1 MGRLPGVWK
10 SAQKPGRAW
19 AMMRRMRTRL
29 FFAALLVA
37 ALPWVAHA
45 QEQGFTNR
53 ATELKDKASA
63 DAATVAQLPVDTP
76 VKVLERGGGWTQVDA
91 GGKTGWV
98 RVFHLRF
105 PSTVQASDSSGSV
118 GLGSIG
124 SALGFGSSSRKANVA
139 TTGIRG
145 LSPEDLKNAS
155 PNPAELEK
163 LHSYRVDK
171 PTAERFAREAKHVA
185 VKIDT
190 PEAIR

>member
-1 MGRLPGVWK
+1 
-10 SAQKPGRAW
+10 
-19 AMMRRMRTRL
+19 MRRMKQSLTVAAAV
-29 FFAALLVA
+29 FALLLSWAVE
-37 ALPWVAHA
+37 A

-53 ATELKDKASA
+53 ATDLKDKASA
-63 DAATVAQLPVDTP
+63 DAATVAQLPENTP
-76 VKVLERGGGWTQVDA
+76 VKVIARGGGWTQVDA

-105 PSTVQASDSSGSV
+105 PSTVQAGSDSGPSLS
-118 GLGSIG
+118 GLGA
-124 SALGFGSSSRKANVA
+124 ALGFGGTSNRKANLA

-163 LHSYRVDK
+163 LHSYRIDRAS
-171 PTAERFAREAKHVA
+171 AERFARDAKLAA

>member
-1 MGRLPGVWK
+1 
-10 SAQKPGRAW
+10 
-19 AMMRRMRTRL
+19 MRRMKAAPL
-29 FFAALLVA
+29 AAAVLALLLSWAALA
-37 ALPWVAHA
+37 A
-45 QEQGFTNR
+45 EQGFTNR
-53 ATELKDKASA
+53 ATELKDKGSA
-63 DAATVAQLPVDTP
+63 DAATVAQLPENTP
-76 VKVLERGGGWTQVDA
+76 VKVLARGGGWTQVEA

-105 PSTVQASDSSGSV
+105 PSTVEGGGSSGASLA
-118 GLGSIG
+118 GLGA
-124 SALGFGSSSRKANVA
+124 ALGFGGSSNKHATLA

-171 PTAERFAREAKHVA
+171 GAAERFAREAKLA
-185 VKIDT
+185 SVKIDT

>member
-1 MGRLPGVWK
+1 M
-10 SAQKPGRAW
+10 A
-19 AMMRRMRTRL
+19 AMRFPL
-29 FFAALLVA
+29 LAASIVA
-37 ALPWVAHA
+37 ILLPWAA
-45 QEQGFTNR
+45 RADEQGFTNR
-53 ATELKDKASA
+53 ATELKERGAA
-63 DAATVAQLPVDTP
+63 DAATVANLPENTP
-76 VKVLERGGGWTQVDA
+76 VKVLARGGGWTRVEA
-91 GGKTGWV
+91 GGKSGWV

-105 PSTVQASDSSGSV
+105 PSTVEGAADSGA
-118 GLGSIG
+118 GLASIG
-124 SALGFGSSSRKANVA
+124 SALGFGGSSNRKATLA

-171 PTAERFAREAKHVA
+171 GAAERFAREAKLAA

>member
-1 MGRLPGVWK
+1 
-10 SAQKPGRAW
+10 
-19 AMMRRMRTRL
+19 MMRRMKAATL
-29 FFAALLVA
+29 AAAVFAMLLSWAAL
-37 ALPWVAHA
+37 A

-63 DAATVAQLPVDTP
+63 DASTVAQLPENTP
-76 VKVLERGGGWTQVDA
+76 VKVLARGGGWTQVDA

-105 PSTVQASDSSGSV
+105 PTTVESGSGSGSGLS
-118 GLGSIG
+118 GLGA
-124 SALGFGSSSRKANVA
+124 ALGFGGTGNRKANLA

-171 PTAERFAREAKHVA
+171 GAAERFARDAKLAA

>member
-1 MGRLPGVWK
+1 
-10 SAQKPGRAW
+10 
-19 AMMRRMRTRL
+19 MRRMKTTL
-29 FFAALLVA
+29 TVAAAVFALLLSWAVE
-37 ALPWVAHA
+37 A

-53 ATELKDKASA
+53 ATDLKEKAAA
-63 DAATVAQLPVDTP
+63 DSATVAQLPENTP
-76 VKVLERGGGWTQVDA
+76 VKVIARGGGWTQVDA

-105 PSTVQASDSSGSV
+105 PSTVQAGSDSGA
-118 GLGSIG
+118 GLSSIG
-124 SALGFGSSSRKANVA
+124 AALGFGGGTNRKANLA

-171 PTAERFAREAKHVA
+171 PTAERFAREAKLAA

>member
-1 MGRLPGVWK
+1 
-10 SAQKPGRAW
+10 
-19 AMMRRMRTRL
+19 MRGMRTRI
-29 FFAALLVA
+29 LLAVILLA
-37 ALPWVAHA
+37 ALPWAAHA
-45 QEQGFTNR
+45 QEQGYTNR
-53 ATELKDKASA
+53 ATELKDKGSP
-63 DAATVAQLPVDTP
+63 DAATVAQLPENTP
-76 VKVLERGGGWTQVDA
+76 VKVIARGGGWTQVEA

-105 PSTVQASDSSGSV
+105 ASTVESGSSGT
-118 GLGSIG
+118 GLASLG
-124 SALGFGSSSRKANVA
+124 SALGFGGSSRKVNTA

-155 PNPAELEK
+155 PDPEQLAK

-171 PTAERFAREAKHVA
+171 PVAERFAREAKLAA

>member
-1 MGRLPGVWK
+1 
-10 SAQKPGRAW
+10 
-19 AMMRRMRTRL
+19 MRRMRTRTFLAVL
-29 FFAALLVA
+29 FLA

-53 ATELKDKASA
+53 ATELKDKGAA
-63 DAATVAQLPVDTP
+63 DAATVAQLPENTP
-76 VKVLERGGGWTQVDA
+76 VKVIARGGAWTQVEA

-105 PSTVQASDSSGSV
+105 PSTVESGSGGT
-118 GLGSIG
+118 GLASLG
-124 SALGFGSSSRKANVA
+124 SALGFGTSSRKANTA

-155 PNPAELEK
+155 PDPQQVEK

-171 PTAERFAREAKHVA
+171 SSAERFAREAKLAA

>member
-1 MGRLPGVWK
+1 
-10 SAQKPGRAW
+10 
-19 AMMRRMRTRL
+19 MRRMKTASL
-29 FFAALLVA
+29 AAGVLALLLSWG
-37 ALPWVAHA
+37 ALA

-53 ATELKDKASA
+53 ATELKDKAAA
-63 DAATVAQLPVDTP
+63 DAATVAQLAENTP
-76 VKVLERGGGWTQVDA
+76 VKVLARGGGWTQVEA

-105 PSTVQASDSSGSV
+105 PSAVEGGGSSGA
-118 GLGSIG
+118 GLSSIG
-124 SALGFGSSSRKANVA
+124 AALGFGGSSNRQATLA

-171 PTAERFAREAKHVA
+171 GAAERFAREAKLAA

>member
-76 VKVLERGGGWTQVDA
+76 VKVLARGGGWTQVDA

-105 PSTVQASDSSGSV
+105 PSTVQAGSDSGA
-118 GLGSIG
+118 GLSSIG
-124 SALGFGSSSRKANVA
+124 AALGFGGGTNRKANLA

-171 PTAERFAREAKHVA
+171 AAAERFARDAKLAA

>member
-1 MGRLPGVWK
+1 
-10 SAQKPGRAW
+10 
-19 AMMRRMRTRL
+19 MRFPL
-29 FFAALLVA
+29 LAASIVA
-37 ALPWVAHA
+37 ILLPWAA
-45 QEQGFTNR
+45 RADEQGFTNR
-53 ATELKDKASA
+53 ATELKERGAA
-63 DAATVAQLPVDTP
+63 DAATVANLPENTP
-76 VKVLERGGGWTQVDA
+76 VKVLARGGGWTQVEA

-105 PSTVQASDSSGSV
+105 PSTVEGAADSGA
-118 GLGSIG
+118 GLASIG
-124 SALGFGSSSRKANVA
+124 SALGFGGSSNRKATLA

-171 PTAERFAREAKHVA
+171 GAAERFAREAKLAA

>member
-1 MGRLPGVWK
+1 MRNC
-10 SAQKPGRAW
+10 AQIPRAVW
-19 AMMRRMRTRL
+19 AMMRRMKAACL
-29 FFAALLVA
+29 AAAVFALLVSWA
-37 ALPWVAHA
+37 AVA

-53 ATELKDKASA
+53 ATELKDKASG
-63 DAATVAQLPVDTP
+63 DAATVAQLPENTP
-76 VKVLERGGGWTQVDA
+76 VKVLARGGGWTQVDA

-105 PSTVQASDSSGSV
+105 PSTVEAGSGGGSGLAS
-118 GLGSIG
+118 LGS
-124 SALGFGSSSRKANVA
+124 AFGFGGSSNRKANLA

-155 PNPAELEK
+155 PNPAELQK

-171 PTAERFAREAKHVA
+171 SSAERFAREAKLAA
-185 VKIDT
+185 VRIDT

>member
-1 MGRLPGVWK
+1 
-10 SAQKPGRAW
+10 
-19 AMMRRMRTRL
+19 MRRMKTTL
-29 FFAALLVA
+29 TVAAAVFALLLSWAVE
-37 ALPWVAHA
+37 A

-53 ATELKDKASA
+53 ATDLKEKAAA
-63 DAATVAQLPVDTP
+63 DSATVAQLPENTP
-76 VKVLERGGGWTQVDA
+76 VKVIARGGGWTQVDA

-171 PTAERFAREAKHVA
+171 PSAERFAREAKLVA

>member
-1 MGRLPGVWK
+1 
-10 SAQKPGRAW
+10 
-19 AMMRRMRTRL
+19 MRRMKQSLTVAAAV
-29 FFAALLVA
+29 FALLLSWAVE
-37 ALPWVAHA
+37 A

-53 ATELKDKASA
+53 ATDLKDKASA
-63 DAATVAQLPVDTP
+63 DAATVAQLPENTP
-76 VKVLERGGGWTQVDA
+76 VKVIARGGGWTQVDA

-105 PSTVQASDSSGSV
+105 ASTVESGSGG
-118 GLGSIG
+118 GLGGIG
-124 SALGFGSSSRKANVA
+124 AALGFGGSSNRKANLA

-145 LSPEDLKNAS
+145 LSPEDLKNA
-155 PNPAELEK
+155 NPDPAALQK

-171 PTAERFAREAKHVA
+171 GSAERFAREAKLAA

>member
-1 MGRLPGVWK
+1 
-10 SAQKPGRAW
+10 
-19 AMMRRMRTRL
+19 MRGMKTTL
-29 FFAALLVA
+29 TVVAAVFALLLSWAVE
-37 ALPWVAHA
+37 A

-53 ATELKDKASA
+53 ATDLKDKASA
-63 DAATVAQLPVDTP
+63 DAATVAQLPENTP
-76 VKVLERGGGWTQVDA
+76 VKVLARGGGWTQVDA

-105 PSTVQASDSSGSV
+105 ASTVESSSGG
-118 GLGSIG
+118 GLGG
-124 SALGFGSSSRKANVA
+124 LGAALGFGGSNRKANLA

-155 PNPAELEK
+155 PDPAALEK

-171 PTAERFAREAKHVA
+171 ASAERFARDAKLAA